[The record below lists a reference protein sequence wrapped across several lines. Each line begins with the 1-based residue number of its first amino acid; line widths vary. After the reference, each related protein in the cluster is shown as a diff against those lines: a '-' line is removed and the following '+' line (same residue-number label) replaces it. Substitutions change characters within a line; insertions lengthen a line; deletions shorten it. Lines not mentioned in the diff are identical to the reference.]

1 MKLKKLRM
9 NLKDLF
15 FWIAGDFNLPD
26 IDWNSFSIT
35 GHNYSWSINQLLLDL
50 IWNLG
55 LSQAVGAP
63 TRGSN
68 TLDLFFT
75 SHLDLHQN
83 SQVIPGVTDHEAVLT
98 VNKLFIKTKKPIKRV
113 IKLWNQADIT
123 NLKNYTKNF
132 ATLFKSTMVNT

>member
-1 MKLKKLRM
+1 M
-9 NLKDLF
+9 
-15 FWIAGDFNLPD
+15 
-26 IDWNSFSIT
+26 
-35 GHNYSWSINQLLLDL
+35 LDL

-55 LSQAVGAP
+55 LSQAAGAP

-132 ATLFKSTMVNT
+132 ATLFKVHHGKHLNDINSMWSCIKANVQLIIDIMSLAK